1 MFKKSFV
8 LLLLMVLGN
17 TAIASTQIPVSGSV
31 ESKCVVT
38 QDIGGVFGNPAPGTL
53 STDPADGGVRP
64 IVRFDVVQASYYKAV
79 ITSPDA
85 FTESPALSDVVYW
98 TGEVTVDQ
106 VSDSTMSSYDTDKV
120 EYNNVTEID
129 LSVAGSTWFKID
141 SEVVYGVGRAFPGGS
156 YQTAVVAE
164 CIAI

>member
-17 TAIASTQIPVSGSV
+17 TAYASTSVPVSGSV

-64 IVRFDVVQASYYKAV
+64 VVRFDVIQASYYKAV
-79 ITSPDA
+79 ITSPET
-85 FTESPALSDVVYW
+85 FTESPALTDVVYW
-98 TGEVTVDQ
+98 TGDVSVDQ
-106 VSDSTMSSYDTDKV
+106 VSDANMSAYDNDKI
-120 EYNNVTEID
+120 EYNNVTEIA
-129 LSVAGSTWFKID
+129 LTVAGSTWFKID
-141 SEVVYGVGRAFPGGS
+141 SEAVYGVGRAYPGGQ
-156 YQTAVVAE
+156 YQSAVIAE